1 MTQPV
6 LGFVGLGLMGQ
17 GFTKCLTRAGFRV
30 TGFDLDPAKREAAQS
45 WGVEPAASIVDLSR
59 RADIVQICVMHTHEV
74 EAVLF
79 GPDGIAAA
87 GRQPGKIVIDHS
99 TTRIDAEQAFAARLS
114 AETGMALVDA
124 PISGGP
130 TLAESGGLAIMAGGD
145 TATIAQVRPV
155 MEQLGTF
162 THVGPLG
169 SGQAMKLVNQVMV
182 LNGFALIAEAVRLAQ
197 AYDVDPMK
205 IPEALMNGF
214 AGSKLLPLAVERMA
228 KEDFA
233 PRGYARQCLKDFE
246 LMQEAARAKS
256 LAMPMSATATQLFRA
271 LCAGGMSEMDATSV
285 VTLIPRPKTA

>member
-1 MTQPV
+1 MSKPV
-6 LGFVGLGLMGQ
+6 TGFVGLGLMGQ
-17 GFTKCLTRAGFRV
+17 GFTKCLTRAGHRV
-30 TGFDLDPAKREAAQS
+30 IGFDISADKVAAAAA
-45 WGVEPAASIVDLSR
+45 WGVEPAASVSDLSR
-59 RADIVQICVMHTHEV
+59 RADLIAVCVMHTHEV

-79 GPDGIAAA
+79 GPDGVTSA
-87 GRQPGKIVIDHS
+87 GQQPGKVLIDHS
-99 TTRIDAEQAFAARLS
+99 TTRIDAEKDFAARLKV
-114 AETGMALVDA
+114 ETGIDMVDA

-130 TLAESGGLAIMAGGD
+130 TLAESGGLAIMGGGETD
-145 TATIAQVRPV
+145 IIARVRPV
-155 MEQLGTF
+155 LETLGTF

-197 AYDVDPMK
+197 AYGVDPML
-205 IPEALMNGF
+205 IPPALMNGF

-271 LCAGGMSEMDATSV
+271 LCAGGKSELDATAV
-285 VTLIPRPKTA
+285 VTLIPRP

>member
-1 MTQPV
+1 MTTPV
-6 LGFVGLGLMGQ
+6 LGFIGLGLMGQ
-17 GFTKCLTRAGFRV
+17 GFTKCLARAGYRV
-30 TGFDLDPAKREAAQS
+30 IGFDLDPAKREAARD
-45 WGVEPAASIVDLSR
+45 WGVEPAASIADLTR
-59 RADIVQICVMHTHEV
+59 RADIVQVCVMHTHEV

-79 GPDGIAAA
+79 GPEGVASA
-87 GRQPGKIVIDHS
+87 GRQRGKVLVDHS
-99 TTRIDAEQAFAARLS
+99 TTRIDAEKGFAARLLS
-114 AETGMALVDA
+114 DCGITLIDA

-145 TATIAQVRPV
+145 TDTIARVRPV
-155 MEQLGTF
+155 METLGTF

-169 SGQAMKLVNQVMV
+169 SGQAMKLVNQVLV

-205 IPEALMNGF
+205 IPDALMNGF

-246 LMQEAARAKS
+246 LMQEAARAQS
-256 LAMPMSATATQLFRA
+256 LAMPMSATATQLYRA

-285 VTLIPRPKTA
+285 VTLIPKPR